1 MAVELDPCDG
11 DERPA
16 GPSQYRRVRLL
27 PMHATDGV
35 LDVSDSSDV
44 EASAES
50 PQPEPVLPPL
60 DERPCVDA
68 APVDVKDARL
78 LPLFFSM
85 WTQHQSEL
93 LAGLDGGL
101 RLDIP
106 EWASELF
113 RDGRGWTPEAAA
125 GSAGKKPARWG
136 RCSYPSCSGR
146 AFRPVL
152 GARGPLPLVLSS
164 WMSRRRGP
172 SLEHRVWMAGGAGR
186 RKPLLGSRRAMKTR
200 LHAMSMRRNGATC
213 FTMPRN
219 GMPPQRSSV
228 FTCSDEGGD
237 LQKGSCAQPLF
248 PTNFPR
254 LTNLKHQAPNFQTLG
269 PTDTFSLSAHSV
281 FVARLHRL
289 SFRWFFGGLVP

>member
-1 MAVELDPCDG
+1 MRSLNHFYEGLQSMGPVGLWLPWSEVVQLAGRCGWSGEDCGVAANIWCGLQAVELDPCDG

-68 APVDVKDARL
+68 APVDVKDTRL

-85 WTQHQSEL
+85 WTQHHSEL

-152 GARGPLPLVLSS
+152 GARGPFLLC
-164 WMSRRRGP
+164 SRRGCP
-172 SLEHRVWMAGGAGR
+172 GAGVLR
-186 RKPLLGSRRAMKTR
+186 WNTEFGWLVGLGEESHSWGR

-219 GMPPQRSSV
+219 GMPAAEVIR
-228 FTCSDEGGD
+228 FH
-237 LQKGSCAQPLF
+237 LQ
-248 PTNFPR
+248 
-254 LTNLKHQAPNFQTLG
+254 
-269 PTDTFSLSAHSV
+269 
-281 FVARLHRL
+281 
-289 SFRWFFGGLVP
+289 

>member
-1 MAVELDPCDG
+1 MGPVGLWLPWSEVVQLAGRCGWSGEDCGVAANIWCGLQAVELDPCDG

-136 RCSYPSCSGR
+136 RCSYPR
-146 AFRPVL
+146 VL
-152 GARGPLPLVLSS
+152 RWNTEFGWLAQWRHMFHDAEKWDAAAEGSFN
-164 WMSRRRGP
+164 
-172 SLEHRVWMAGGAGR
+172 GR
-186 RKPLLGSRRAMKTR
+186 RAEDRRS
-200 LHAMSMRRNGATC
+200 HA
-213 FTMPRN
+213 
-219 GMPPQRSSV
+219 Q
-228 FTCSDEGGD
+228 
-237 LQKGSCAQPLF
+237 
-248 PTNFPR
+248 
-254 LTNLKHQAPNFQTLG
+254 
-269 PTDTFSLSAHSV
+269 
-281 FVARLHRL
+281 
-289 SFRWFFGGLVP
+289 GLVPAAPPGRFDDAEANRSHPAEADCMTCAARSSCYHSASHADVLLRE